1 MGVYAWIRDN
11 VKRAVLLGFNDAIE
25 AIGPPT
31 QHAELNEH
39 LVGVLKQPNPLAL
52 EDHGPSSATATAVAG
67 LSRPKRKRLGRS
79 LEDIPQ
85 PAAPQMRK
93 PSEKAA

>member
-31 QHAELNEH
+31 EQAELNEH
-39 LVGVLKQPNPLAL
+39 LVGVLKQPHPLAI
-52 EDHGPSSATATAVAG
+52 EGHSHASAATAAAG
-67 LSRPKRKRLGRS
+67 LARPKRKRLGRS

-85 PAAPQMRK
+85 PAAPQIRK
-93 PSEKAA
+93 PGEKAA